1 MWEWLLF
8 FLVIFVYIHVV
19 QQFKYS
25 DENEVFEMDYV
36 DNANLQ
42 EVCQL
47 MQPVVFKCT
56 DVLPSLPD
64 LEIPTLQVYDT
75 ESPKYSVP
83 TPFLVARELMDR
95 ETPASTSP
103 KKYYSEHNEECL
115 KSSDVYDKVQE
126 LDGYLRPP
134 LNAVA
139 THDVNMGAVGSYTP
153 FRYHVCSRKF
163 LVIVSGKLSVKMAPW
178 KKHAKHLHEERDY
191 ELGEYRS
198 QVNVWEP
205 KEHHRRDVTKTDFL
219 EFDVEAGYIVSI
231 PSYWGYSVQYSVP
244 RTSTVEYTYS
254 TWSNQLAFVGE
265 TGRRWLQ
272 SQNVYYSSMPT
283 RSTKKKEGSELSQI
297 PQIPKEGSVP
307 TPASDLEEGAP
318 KAPPSSIRSEEEVGV
333 LHPGF
338 LWPLRSNSSLLRCNE
353 CPDNHRIHATV

>member
-25 DENEVFEMDYV
+25 EENEVFEMDYV

-42 EVCQL
+42 EACQL

-56 DVLPSLPD
+56 DAFPSLPT
-64 LEIPTLQVYDT
+64 LETPTLHLYDT
-75 ESPKYSVP
+75 ESPKYPVP
-83 TPFLVARELMDR
+83 MPFLVARELMNQ
-95 ETPASTSP
+95 EASSP
-103 KKYYSEHNEECL
+103 SKKYYSEHNEEWL

-134 LNAVA
+134 LNAV
-139 THDVNMGAVGSYTP
+139 TIYDVNMGAVGSYTP
-153 FRYHVCSRKF
+153 FRYHVSSRKF
-163 LVIVSGKLSVKMAPW
+163 LVVVSGKLSVKMTPW

-231 PSYWGYSVQYSVP
+231 PSYWGYSVQYSAP
-244 RTSTVEYTYS
+244 RTCTVEYTYS
-254 TWSNQLAFVGE
+254 TWSNQLAFLGE
-265 TGRRWLQ
+265 WGRRWLQ
-272 SQNVYYSSMPT
+272 LQNVYYSSMPT
-283 RSTKKKEGSELSQI
+283 RSTKKI
-297 PQIPKEGSVP
+297 PPIP
-307 TPASDLEEGAP
+307 EEGVVESATEP
-318 KAPPSSIRSEEEVGV
+318 EEGPLEPTLVKPSEEEVVV
-333 LHPGF
+333 LNPITSEDEAVIIPT
-338 LWPLRSNSSLLRCNE
+338 LVE
-353 CPDNHRIHATV
+353 